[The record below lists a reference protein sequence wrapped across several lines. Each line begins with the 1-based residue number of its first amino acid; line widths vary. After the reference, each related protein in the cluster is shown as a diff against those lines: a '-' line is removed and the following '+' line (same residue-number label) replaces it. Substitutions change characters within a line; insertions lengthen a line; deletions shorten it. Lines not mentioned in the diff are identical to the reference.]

1 FEFCRKVGMGIMKK
15 YAVGVCPYDEDNVV
29 KIVEAE
35 NELSAMVKAVG
46 NNESWGIVEEEI
58 PFDTVD
64 EGISFYL
71 QGDLSVSKPVEI

>member
-1 FEFCRKVGMGIMKK
+1 
-15 YAVGVCPYDEDNVV
+15 
-29 KIVEAE
+29 
-35 NELSAMVKAVG
+35 MVKAVG